1 MKRYLILIL
10 IFSAMILPSFA
21 QNDESDTST
30 LTAEEISSRMIE
42 LIKSIKNKEDITPE
56 SVERVMKIKVKF
68 DEKKLQSYGFG
79 GNIKGTSKWGYNLS
93 AYSYPGKEKQE
104 TDSLNFSFNPLIDE
118 ESVKRDDYVPVCA
131 VDFDAY
137 SKELIDAG
145 YSSVPYYGEHN
156 RLLWWNFS
164 RGTVSVQI
172 TAYGESEKQP
182 NHQCVN
188 MLVINVGNGTAK
200 DVGKTVENKAASI
213 VQSQTIE
220 VFDGR
225 AGNVKNTKTSTAET
239 AIIEN
244 EVRIKAKEDFLKKRL
259 KGLAENID
267 WETEFSV
274 DGIAEGSFTKPNSKQ
289 KAVLYRFSY
298 SNGIVILENEKIVAH
313 YSGGPG
319 DYAFYFAIKSL
330 PDVNQNGLSEIIL
343 FRNIEDNEDVLA
355 YLFESDKSAMN
366 FLGETPYFNS
376 SYIAGD
382 ETNSENA
389 KQNAFRITIKPSA
402 NPTYLREVY
411 ERTGSKAK
419 WILTKKSEKFVW
431 KKKGENDL
439 IKI

>member
-1 MKRYLILIL
+1 MKKYLLLIL
-10 IFSAMILPSFA
+10 IFSAMILQSFA

-42 LIKSIKNKEDITPE
+42 LVKSIKNKEDITPA
-56 SVERVMKIKVKF
+56 SIERLMKIKMKF

-104 TDSLNFSFNPLIDE
+104 TDSLNFSFNPLIDD
-118 ESVKRDDYVPVCA
+118 ESVKKDDYAPVCA

-172 TAYGESEKQP
+172 TAYGESEKQV

-188 MLVINVGNGTAK
+188 MLVINVGNSAAK

-213 VQSQTIE
+213 VQSKTIE

-239 AIIEN
+239 ALIEK

-259 KGLAENID
+259 EGLAENID

-274 DGIAEGSFTKPNSKQ
+274 DGIAEGAFTKPNSKQ
-289 KAVLYRFSY
+289 KAILYRFSY
-298 SNGIVILENEKIVAH
+298 TNGIVILENETIVAH
-313 YSGGPG
+313 YSGSPG

-343 FRNIEDNEDVLA
+343 FRNVEDNEDVLA
-355 YLFESDKSAMN
+355 YLFESDKRAMN
-366 FLGETPYFNS
+366 FLGETPYFKS
-376 SYIAGD
+376 SYMGGD
-382 ETNSENA
+382 DTNSENA
-389 KQNAFRITIKPSA
+389 KQNAYRITIQPSA
-402 NPTYLREVY
+402 NPTYLREVF
-411 ERTGSKAK
+411 ERTGSKSK
-419 WILTKKSEKFVW
+419 WILTKKSEKFEW
-431 KKKGENDL
+431 EKKGDNDL